1 MEKRTNDLDDVIIE
15 KAQTDPEFRKALLAS
30 PRDAFKKWFGI
41 AIPEHLRVNVIED
54 NDACLNIVLPPA
66 GGSRELKGAELD
78 AVAGGGRPILSSCT
92 GCTTGSTGKWL
103 THTTILGTSGNDP
116 LK

>member
-1 MEKRTNDLDDVIIE
+1 MEKRTTDLDDVIIE

-78 AVAGGGRPILSSCT
+78 AVAAGARPIAGCK

-103 THTTILGTSGNDP
+103 THATILGMSVDDP

>member
-78 AVAGGGRPILSSCT
+78 AVAGGRGPIGGCK

-103 THTTILGTSGNDP
+103 THVTILGTSGNDP